1 MPIMTLFILINIIVV
16 IMSKIKTD
24 NDNAHLN
31 TLLLERHSGEPVV
44 QIPNLLAGLEG
55 SHDVLHGA
63 DLSSGH
69 GETDRASPLLLLT
82 VGVCPYAYGR
92 ETAGLR
98 GRENN
103 DDRTASLI
111 A

>member
-44 QIPNLLAGLEG
+44 QIPNLLA
-55 SHDVLHGA
+55 
-63 DLSSGH
+63 
-69 GETDRASPLLLLT
+69 
-82 VGVCPYAYGR
+82 
-92 ETAGLR
+92 
-98 GRENN
+98 
-103 DDRTASLI
+103 
-111 A
+111 